1 MIVDV
6 GTGDGRA
13 VLRRAAAEPTA
24 LVIGVDASAAAL
36 ADASRR
42 ASRRGPGNALFF
54 AEGAERLPGS
64 PLCGTADLV
73 TVLFPWGSLLHGVL
87 GRDRAALAGVAS
99 LLTAGGRVE
108 VLASVVPSD
117 HVDGLDCLGPDSE
130 PAIRAAWRD
139 AGLELRSMLPAS
151 TADVAGSGSSWARR
165 LGAERPVW
173 RLTAAARRGSRL
185 G

>member
-1 MIVDV
+1 MDV

-42 ASRRGPGNALFF
+42 ASRRGPVNALFF
-54 AEGAERLPGS
+54 AEGAERLPDS

-73 TVLFPWGSLLHGVL
+73 TVLFPWGSLLRGAL
-87 GRDRAALAGVAS
+87 GMDAAALAGVAS
-99 LLTAGGRVE
+99 LLTASGRVE

-117 HVDGLDCLGPDSE
+117 RIDGLDCLDARSE
-130 PAIRAAWRD
+130 ATIRAAWRE
-139 AGLELRSMLPAS
+139 AGLDLQSIIPA
-151 TADVAGSGSSWARR
+151 TAGDVAASGSSWSRR
-165 LGAERPVW
+165 LGPERPVW
-173 RLTAAARRGSRL
+173 GLRGERI

>member
-6 GTGDGRA
+6 GAGDGRA

-36 ADASRR
+36 ADVSRR

-54 AEGAERLPGS
+54 AEGAERLPDS
-64 PLCGTADLV
+64 PLRGTANLV
-73 TVLFPWGSLLHGVL
+73 TVLFPWGSLLRGVL
-87 GRDRAALAGVAS
+87 GLDHAALAGVAS
-99 LLTAGGRVE
+99 LLTPRGGLE

-117 HVDGLDCLGPDSE
+117 RVDGLDCLDASTG
-130 PAIRAAWRD
+130 PAIRAEWRRVDLD
-139 AGLELRSMLPAS
+139 ALAMRPA
-151 TADVAGSGSSWARR
+151 THADVIASGSSWARR
-165 LGAERPVW
+165 LGPDRPVW
-173 RLTAAARRGSRL
+173 RLTGRRL